1 VEQPSRDL
9 DALRAVIA
17 ELVRRVDA
25 LERKFDGAVVAKA
38 EAPPKAAPPAAVTP
52 AAADTSAESVAAA
65 QMNERQTAPPAS
77 HVAAPPPPPPAPHI
91 PPRAPYPLVPLP
103 AVRRAQPAPD
113 DLESRIGSQWFNRI
127 GITAVLIG
135 VSYFLKYAFDNN
147 WIGASGRVAIGLLAG
162 IGLVL
167 WSERFRSRGF
177 RAFSYSLKAV
187 GIGAMYL
194 SLWAAFQLYHMIA
207 SGTAFFA
214 MVLVTAATAVMA
226 ITQDAELLA
235 AFALAGGFLTPIAL
249 STGQNQEIA
258 LFSYVALL
266 DFATLAFVIY
276 KPWRRLLPMSFLG
289 TLVLYVGWYAEY
301 YSRMQLTTTLFFAT
315 LFFAIFA
322 LAPVLTNNAKS
333 DSGASV
339 ATPLLLALLN
349 AGVYFIQVYVMYETV
364 DRPLLAWFA
373 LGLAGI
379 YIGLARWTRYR
390 NPQLDEFRSLQLIHL
405 ALAVGFITIAIPLR
419 LEGHWITIGW
429 FVEAA
434 VLLWVADRIQSQTLL
449 WFAVAALALGIVRL
463 LTIDNFN
470 TQVLIFN
477 SRMLTYA
484 IAIAVLGLVA
494 WYGSKLPGENA
505 NLAVAISTM
514 TLNALALIA
523 LSREVSDYF
532 LHQRVPST
540 QLYPYARYGLTQR
553 PSIAESFT
561 YSALWM
567 AYGAMLMIIG
577 FWRRSALVRW
587 QALFLIA
594 ATIVKVFVYDVS
606 TLDKGYRILS
616 FIVLGALLLGI
627 SYVYQRGWLQLS
639 DGGARHN
646 ATQGRA

>member
-1 VEQPSRDL
+1 VEQPSKDL
-9 DALRAVIA
+9 DALRAVVA
-17 ELVRRVDA
+17 DLVRRVDA
-25 LERKFDGAVVAKA
+25 LERKLDGAVVTKA
-38 EAPPKAAPPAAVTP
+38 EVAPGAAP
-52 AAADTSAESVAAA
+52 S
-65 QMNERQTAPPAS
+65 PPAEIRPLASPVADRPTGPTVS
-77 HVAAPPPPPPAPHI
+77 HGAPPPPPPEPAFV
-91 PPRAPYPLVPLP
+91 PPRAPYPVVPLP
-103 AVRRAQPAPD
+103 AVRQAKPAPD

-147 WIGASGRVAIGLLAG
+147 WIGASGRVAIGLVAG

-177 RAFSYSLKAV
+177 KAFSYSLKAV

-194 SLWAAFQLYHMIA
+194 SLWAAFQVYHLISSSA
-207 SGTAFFA
+207 AFFA

-235 AFALAGGFLTPIAL
+235 AFALAGGFLTPVAL

-289 TLVLYVGWYAEY
+289 TLILYVGWYSQY
-301 YSRMQLTTTLFFAT
+301 YNRTQLATTLFFAT
-315 LFFAIFA
+315 LFFAVFA
-322 LAPVLTNNAKS
+322 IAPVLTNNATS
-333 DSGASV
+333 DSGVSV
-339 ATPLLLALLN
+339 AAPLLLALLN
-349 AGVYFIQVYVMYETV
+349 AGVYFVQVYAMYETV

-379 YIGLARWTRYR
+379 YIGLARWTRQR
-390 NPQLDEFRSLQLIHL
+390 NPQLGEFRSLQLIHL
-405 ALAVGFITIAIPLR
+405 ALAIGFITIAIPLR

-434 VLLWVADRIQSQTLL
+434 VLLWVADRIQSETLL
-449 WFAVAALALGIVRL
+449 WFAIVALALGIVRL
-463 LTIDNFN
+463 LTIDNFD
-470 TQVLIFN
+470 TQTLIFN

-484 IAIAVLGLVA
+484 IAIAVLGMVA
-494 WYGSKLPGENA
+494 WYGSRLPGENA
-505 NLAVAISTM
+505 NLAVAVSTV
-514 TLNALALIA
+514 TLNVLALLA
-523 LSREVSDYF
+523 LSREVADYF
-532 LHQRVPST
+532 QHQRMASNHP
-540 QLYPYARYGLTQR
+540 YPYPRYGWTQ
-553 PSIAESFT
+553 PPNIAESFT

-567 AYGAMLMIIG
+567 AYGAMLMIVG

-616 FIVLGALLLGI
+616 FIVLGTLLLGV

-639 DGGARHN
+639 ERGAHGN
-646 ATQGRA
+646 AARERA